1 MLRLSTILA
10 KKEIDLDEGYSHLH
24 PFPPQTKK
32 SHKIPPQKK
41 GKKKKKRK
49 EQACERMIGR

>member
-49 EQACERMIGR
+49 RTGL